1 MYAAKGKLPL
11 KNLFSKFVIPTDKRT
26 VDQIVRWRMVYET
39 RDTNSEALN
48 TPLLGCSKLGF
59 FERDSQMLFDI
70 LHVSRDEFKRTIRQS
85 AIPSSFHVASDEFNL
100 LVAWAAHSFQ
110 TSTMSDQDKDRGIYS
125 LFFMLLVK
133 FFSGLV
139 RHYYPHG
146 ANKGVMEATID
157 SLSEKFDI
165 KQKETSTWRLQI
177 HQRASE
183 LLSPTSI
190 HAKTLASFIPDK
202 DVIYLITD
210 LQTRLRTKLR
220 NITNIYYDMVKAG
233 REVRDSGM
241 VSNDAEGEKIIK
253 ELKNSFEGMIA
264 SISNKVL
271 NTQQFIKSDYLII
284 VSKLV
289 PNVRVDMMRNLL
301 MQFSAYATVQY
312 QKKQSDDLSKD
323 GKLFVGYHILIQNL
337 IQRLY
342 RDAIM
347 KKINMNSRLEILKN
361 SMNVVRSSRIL
372 DPVIAQLKDSLDK
385 FVLSTR
391 LSQRDA
397 TNASLRIAF
406 VTYIILLS
414 FDCD

>member
-11 KNLFSKFVIPTDKRT
+11 KNLFSRFVIPTDKRT
-26 VDQIVRWRMVYET
+26 VDQIVRWRTIYET

-70 LHVSRDEFKRTIRQS
+70 LHVSRDEFKRVIRQS

-100 LVAWAAHSFQ
+100 LVVWAAHCMY
-110 TSTMSDQDKDRGIYS
+110 TSSASSVDKNRCVYS

-146 ANKGVMEATID
+146 ANRGVMEATID

-177 HQRASE
+177 DHRANE
-183 LLSPTSI
+183 MLDPNNI
-190 HAKTLASFIPDK
+190 HGKTLLNFIPDK
-202 DVIYLITD
+202 DVVYLITD

-233 REVRDSGM
+233 REVRESGM
-241 VSNDAEGEKIIK
+241 VTDDAEGKKIIK
-253 ELKNSFEGMIA
+253 ELKNSFEGMVA
-264 SISNKVL
+264 SVSNRVL
-271 NTQQFIKSDYLII
+271 NTQQFIDSDYLLI

-289 PNVRVDMMRNLL
+289 PNVRIDMMRNLL
-301 MQFSAYATVQY
+301 MQFSARATVQY
-312 QKKQSDDLSKD
+312 QKKQSDMMSKD

-342 RDAIM
+342 RDAIL
-347 KKINMNSRLEILKN
+347 KKVNMNSRLEILKN
-361 SMNVVRSSRIL
+361 SMNIIRSSRIL
-372 DPVIAQLKDSLDK
+372 DPVIAQLKDSLDN
-385 FVLSTR
+385 FVIGTR

-406 VTYIILLS
+406 VAYIILLS